1 METIK
6 GKSMWVVKLGG
17 SLLGTPELKHWLSS
31 IAQWGDGQVV
41 IVPGGGLFADA
52 VRAAQ
57 QQMMLS
63 EASAHKLAVL
73 AMNQYA
79 HVLIDQEPSLVLAGS
94 ELELAERSWQH
105 RGIVWLPSS
114 MVLADATIAESWDVT
129 SDSLAAW
136 LASKLNA
143 TKLVMVKSALP
154 DMTSFAKSQ
163 STLSASS
170 EDNVQPLN
178 QGPNVDVRYL
188 AEQGVVDAAFPAFV
202 RQATF
207 ECWLVDKQAYTHFAQ
222 GFDDAS
228 LHKAAYP
235 IHVA

>member
-1 METIK
+1 MEMIK

-52 VRAAQ
+52 VRFAQ
-57 QQMMLS
+57 QQMTIS

-105 RGIVWLPSS
+105 RGIVWLPSA
-114 MVLADATIAESWDVT
+114 MVLADATIPESWDVT

-154 DMTSFAKSQ
+154 DMATFAKNALQ
-163 STLSASS
+163 QASFS
-170 EDNVQPLN
+170 NHHAQPMN
-178 QGPNVDVRYL
+178 QRPKIDLRYL

-202 RQATF
+202 RQASF

-228 LHKAAYP
+228 LYAAAYP
-235 IHVA
+235 INVA